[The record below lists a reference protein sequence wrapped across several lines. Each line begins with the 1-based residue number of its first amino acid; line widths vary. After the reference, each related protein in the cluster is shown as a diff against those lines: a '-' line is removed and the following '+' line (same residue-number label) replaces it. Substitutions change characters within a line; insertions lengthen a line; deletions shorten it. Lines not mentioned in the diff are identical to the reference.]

1 MTAAN
6 LETPVHEP
14 LPDRLDAAVALV
26 TGGGRG
32 IGAAIVRALVGRG
45 ARVCFTWTQDE
56 ATAQALAT
64 ELTAAGGEVWTTPL
78 DVRDAAQVEGVVT
91 GLVARWGRLD
101 LLVNNAGVVQDALL
115 LTMSDQQ
122 WDEVLAV
129 NLGGMARV
137 CRAALRP
144 MLLQRAG
151 AIVNL
156 SSVAASRPGRGQT
169 NYAASKGGVEAFTR
183 ALAAEVGKKGI
194 RVNAVAP
201 GVILT
206 AMSARVREAASERIL
221 EEILLKRFG
230 RPEEVAAV
238 VAFLLSPAAAYITGA
253 VVPVDGGLKL

>member
-1 MTAAN
+1 
-6 LETPVHEP
+6 
-14 LPDRLDAAVALV
+14 
-26 TGGGRG
+26 
-32 IGAAIVRALVGRG
+32 
-45 ARVCFTWTQDE
+45 
-56 ATAQALAT
+56 
-64 ELTAAGGEVWTTPL
+64 
-78 DVRDAAQVEGVVT
+78 
-91 GLVARWGRLD
+91 
-101 LLVNNAGVVQDALL
+101 
-115 LTMSDQQ
+115 
-122 WDEVLAV
+122 
-129 NLGGMARV
+129 MARV

-206 AMSARVREAASERIL
+206 AMSARVREAASDRIL

>member
-1 MTAAN
+1 MSAAN
-6 LETPVHEP
+6 PALPAHAP
-14 LPDRLDAAVALV
+14 LSDRLDAAVALV

-45 ARVCFTWTQDE
+45 ARVCFTWTKDE
-56 ATAQALAT
+56 AAAQALVT
-64 ELTAAGGEVWTTPL
+64 ELTTAGGEVWATPL
-78 DVRDAAQVEGVVT
+78 DVRDGAGVEEVIA

-206 AMSARVREAASERIL
+206 AMSARVREAASDRIL